1 VLEGTASHCLRF
13 EGVMTLATDEKKPTA
28 EEMIEKTKKGIID
41 DWSDANPPNYGVSL
55 KQKVVNIETH
65 RNRRK

>member
-1 VLEGTASHCLRF
+1 
-13 EGVMTLATDEKKPTA
+13 MTLATDEKKPTA